1 MKTQQQKKINM
12 YQMSAYGTTPVLFT
26 LCSQVFPMTEACKDK
41 SQKQKPQK
49 HAECY
54 SPVTPIFP

>member
-1 MKTQQQKKINM
+1 MKTQQKMNM

-26 LCSQVFPMTEACKDK
+26 PCSQVFHMTEACKDK

-49 HAECY
+49 HAKCY
-54 SPVTPIFP
+54 SPVTWTIP